1 MQVAKLDL
9 LGGFTL
15 RTVDGAEVPLPTRKE
30 RQLLAFLAM
39 QEGRAQS
46 RERLAALL
54 WSDRPDIQARESLR
68 QSLAALRRAFRSIGA
83 DPLEA
88 DRQSVVLHDAGLV
101 VDALEILKA
110 DTSSGIDTTVL
121 KLYRG
126 LFLADVGASTG
137 EFAHWVSQERER
149 IAGAAER
156 LVVAASRATL
166 PQLDA
171 NTALRVG
178 RLLVFEDPLLE
189 PACRAVMR
197 LCATRGDRTGALKA
211 YRDCR
216 EALAR
221 DLGVEPDRETEDLYR
236 DILTDLAPAPAP
248 GSAETSEGDGRP
260 RIAVLPLRNLTG
272 NDGLGFLCEGLAEE
286 ISLGLGRFRTLTVID
301 HLSAAA
307 AADATADMTEIGRR
321 LGADLLVHG
330 SIQLSSARLRIGVRL
345 IDGRSKTQIWGDVFD
360 CDRDEALVIPGKVI
374 SAFVAT
380 LHDRMEH
387 AVIVQRRQ
395 DSSPAAYECVLR
407 GIAHLRGYAP
417 DDNDRAIAL
426 FRQALQ
432 IDPLHALAQAYL
444 AFAEIVVNDFDA
456 SPRELLE
463 DCKIRI
469 DQALARDP
477 ADGRIHWL
485 LANLHG
491 YLGERD
497 DERRQLERALEI
509 NPNDANA
516 MISYGMSLAFS
527 GRGEEGIATIREAMR
542 LNPYHPEWYWL
553 SLGAAFMLMRRFED
567 AIEAYK
573 RRTRP
578 KVWVLSRLA
587 VCYAHLGRDHEAREM
602 GRQILRQNPAFR
614 ISTLRKGGWPAAGI
628 DLLRDGLRKAGLPE

>member
-1 MQVAKLDL
+1 
-9 LGGFTL
+9 
-15 RTVDGAEVPLPTRKE
+15 
-30 RQLLAFLAM
+30 
-39 QEGRAQS
+39 
-46 RERLAALL
+46 
-54 WSDRPDIQARESLR
+54 
-68 QSLAALRRAFRSIGA
+68 
-83 DPLEA
+83 
-88 DRQSVVLHDAGLV
+88 
-101 VDALEILKA
+101 
-110 DTSSGIDTTVL
+110 
-121 KLYRG
+121 
-126 LFLADVGASTG
+126 
-137 EFAHWVSQERER
+137 
-149 IAGAAER
+149 
-156 LVVAASRATL
+156 
-166 PQLDA
+166 
-171 NTALRVG
+171 
-178 RLLVFEDPLLE
+178 
-189 PACRAVMR
+189 
-197 LCATRGDRTGALKA
+197 
-211 YRDCR
+211 
-216 EALAR
+216 
-221 DLGVEPDRETEDLYR
+221 
-236 DILTDLAPAPAP
+236 
-248 GSAETSEGDGRP
+248 
-260 RIAVLPLRNLTG
+260 
-272 NDGLGFLCEGLAEE
+272 
-286 ISLGLGRFRTLTVID
+286 
-301 HLSAAA
+301 
-307 AADATADMTEIGRR
+307 
-321 LGADLLVHG
+321 
-330 SIQLSSARLRIGVRL
+330 
-345 IDGRSKTQIWGDVFD
+345 
-360 CDRDEALVIPGKVI
+360 
-374 SAFVAT
+374 
-380 LHDRMEH
+380 MEH